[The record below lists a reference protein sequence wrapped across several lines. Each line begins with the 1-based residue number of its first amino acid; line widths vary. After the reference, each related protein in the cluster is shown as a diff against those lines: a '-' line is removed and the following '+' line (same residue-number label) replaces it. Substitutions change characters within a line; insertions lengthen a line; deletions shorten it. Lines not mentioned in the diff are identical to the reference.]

1 MKHTNILMV
10 CLGNICRSPLAEGLL
25 RSKLPFTRF
34 HVDSA
39 GTYGG
44 HAGSEPDKRSIA
56 VAQKNGV
63 DISYQRSRKFELSD
77 FEKFDHIYVMDDS
90 NYRDLLELATKKRHK
105 SKIKKILD
113 EVFPGEDLDV
123 PDPYNGALQGFD
135 QVYNMLDKA
144 TDVIADNLHRKHKRS
159 R

>member
-25 RSKLPFTRF
+25 QSKLPFTRF
-34 HVDSA
+34 KVDSA

-56 VAQKNGV
+56 VAQKNGL
-63 DISYQRSRKFELSD
+63 DISYQRSRKFELTD
-77 FEKFDHIYVMDDS
+77 FDEYDYIYVMDDS
-90 NYRDLLELATKKRHK
+90 NYRDLLELATSKEHK

-123 PDPYNGALQGFD
+123 PDPYHGALQSFD
-135 QVYNMLDKA
+135 QVYNMLDMA
-144 TDVIADNLHRKHKRS
+144 TNVIAAKLNNS
-159 R
+159 QS